1 MSVRYA
7 TVITSE
13 ANDLSLVDLETI
25 KSELKIDEAD
35 TSSDDWLTRAIGQV
49 SRSIS
54 QYCNRRFQRET
65 LTDTI
70 FIEHDAY
77 PYQTPGGIVVLQL
90 SRWPVITLQ
99 SVVQRFS
106 STTTQALVE
115 NTDFKQNGD
124 SGELYRLDINGL
136 LVRWETLPTTVV
148 YEAGFDEIPDDVV
161 VAALRWLVWR
171 WSERTRD
178 PTLRATQQPDY
189 GTKSYWVGG
198 PPMSG
203 GVPQEIAALLD
214 NYRVPV
220 VY

>member
-7 TVITSE
+7 TQVTSP
-13 ANDLSLVDLETI
+13 ANDLSLVELDDI
-25 KSELKIDEAD
+25 KTELKIDPAD
-35 TSSDDWLTRAIGQV
+35 TSNDDWLTRAIGQV

-65 LTDTI
+65 LNETLFIDHDT
-70 FIEHDAY
+70 Y
-77 PYQTPGGIVVLQL
+77 PYQVPGGIWVLQL

-99 SVVQRFS
+99 SITQRFS
-106 STTTQALVE
+106 ATTTQALTE
-115 NTDFKQNGD
+115 NKDFQQNAD
-124 SGELYRLDINGL
+124 SGELYRLDVNGL
-136 LVRWETLPTTVV
+136 LCKWEALPTTVI

-171 WSERTRD
+171 WNERTRD
-178 PTLRATQQPDY
+178 PTLRATQQPDL
-189 GTKSYWVGG
+189 GTRSYWVGG